1 MSPSP
6 ELLLYS
12 LAAFTLA
19 GLVKGVL
26 GLGLPTV
33 LAALLAL
40 ALPPAQAVALLLL
53 PSFVTNLAQALA
65 GGGLARLARRLWPL
79 GAGIVAGTLLAGPLL
94 AAWTGSG
101 GTRIAL
107 GVALVLYAAT
117 ALGGRLPALSPA
129 AGRRLALPAGVATGL
144 LSAASGI
151 FVFPSAPYLQAL
163 GLGRADLAQALGL
176 AFTVATVALAG
187 SLAGGAG
194 LAAADLAWS
203 AAGVLPALAGMALG
217 ARLRDRL
224 DPDLFRRLFLLA
236 LGATGLHLALA

>member
-1 MSPSP
+1 M
-6 ELLLYS
+6 
-12 LAAFTLA
+12 A
-19 GLVKGVL
+19 
-26 GLGLPTV
+26 
-33 LAALLAL
+33 
-40 ALPPAQAVALLLL
+40 
-53 PSFVTNLAQALA
+53 
-65 GGGLARLARRLWPL
+65 
-79 GAGIVAGTLLAGPLL
+79 
-94 AAWTGSG
+94 
-101 GTRIAL
+101 
-107 GVALVLYAAT
+107 
-117 ALGGRLPALSPA
+117 
-129 AGRRLALPAGVATGL
+129 RLALPTGLATGL